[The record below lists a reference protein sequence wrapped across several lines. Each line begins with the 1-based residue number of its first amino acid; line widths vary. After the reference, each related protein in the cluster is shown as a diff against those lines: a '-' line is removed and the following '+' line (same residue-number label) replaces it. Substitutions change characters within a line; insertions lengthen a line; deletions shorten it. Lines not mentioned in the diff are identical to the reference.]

1 MAVHNPTKTSLP
13 EYKKKKK
20 RQIIKKK
27 KKADNSMK
35 KWAKRPEQILYKE
48 DIPMAKIMQRH
59 VSIHSSSRKC
69 MLNPQ

>member
-1 MAVHNPTKTSLP
+1 
-13 EYKKKKK
+13 
-20 RQIIKKK
+20 
-27 KKADNSMK
+27 MK